1 MQLILSYTSQRN
13 LWESIRNNKK
23 NNKMA
28 SYKSIYK
35 NQYQLINIFYYEMYY
50 IYKIYVCIY
59 II

>member
-1 MQLILSYTSQRN
+1 
-13 LWESIRNNKK
+13 
-23 NNKMA
+23 MA

-35 NQYQLINIFYYEMYY
+35 NQYQLINIFYFYYEMYY